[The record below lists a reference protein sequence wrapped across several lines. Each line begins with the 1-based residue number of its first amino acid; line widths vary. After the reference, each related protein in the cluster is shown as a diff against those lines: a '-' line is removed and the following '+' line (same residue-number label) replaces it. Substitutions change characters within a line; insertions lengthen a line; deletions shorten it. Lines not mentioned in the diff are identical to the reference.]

1 MISSVFFLGCKF
13 GDAIS
18 QTAQAYLPSCLVLG
32 GTQRES
38 EAAADGDGG
47 GGGGGEGG
55 KETFTS
61 PPARVLARR
70 LLQLGLVLGGLVST
84 SAAVFV
90 TRCPG
95 LFTADPAVV
104 TEMAKVA
111 PLLALGLVAHPTTMS
126 TEGLLLGAR
135 QLTYLARAYAVNIVL
150 FLSALYMVATR
161 AMGLRAVWVSLC
173 AFQFVR
179 LLQFSVR
186 GVQVGLLPWPGRH

>member
-47 GGGGGEGG
+47 GGGGEGG

-70 LLQLGLVLGGLVST
+70 LLQLGL
-84 SAAVFV
+84 
-90 TRCPG
+90 
-95 LFTADPAVV
+95 
-104 TEMAKVA
+104 
-111 PLLALGLVAHPTTMS
+111 
-126 TEGLLLGAR
+126 
-135 QLTYLARAYAVNIVL
+135 YLPIPPYISL
-150 FLSALYMVATR
+150 YLSL
-161 AMGLRAVWVSLC
+161 S
-173 AFQFVR
+173 
-179 LLQFSVR
+179 
-186 GVQVGLLPWPGRH
+186 P

>member
-38 EAAADGDGG
+38 EAAADGDGGG

-111 PLLALGLVAHPTTMS
+111 PLLALT
-126 TEGLLLGAR
+126 
-135 QLTYLARAYAVNIVL
+135 LT
-150 FLSALYMVATR
+150 
-161 AMGLRAVWVSLC
+161 
-173 AFQFVR
+173 
-179 LLQFSVR
+179 
-186 GVQVGLLPWPGRH
+186 P

>member
-1 MISSVFFLGCKF
+1 VISSVFFLGCKF

-18 QTAQAYLPSCLVLG
+18 QTAQAYLPSCLVRG

-38 EAAADGDGG
+38 EVAADGDGG
-47 GGGGGEGG
+47 GGGGEGS

-111 PLLALGLVAHPTTMS
+111 PLLALT
-126 TEGLLLGAR
+126 
-135 QLTYLARAYAVNIVL
+135 LT
-150 FLSALYMVATR
+150 
-161 AMGLRAVWVSLC
+161 
-173 AFQFVR
+173 
-179 LLQFSVR
+179 
-186 GVQVGLLPWPGRH
+186 P